1 MPMRNRRG
9 FSLAEIL
16 VALVILGIVGAGM
29 TRVLVNQNR
38 YFDKQTNMRVARSIA
53 RNSMNILLA
62 DLRMVQDSGG
72 VDSVSSDFKAMR
84 VLVPYRFGLVC
95 YANGS
100 NTTVSMLPID
110 SATNAMSRY
119 KGFAYRNTAGRF
131 TYVYPSN
138 PTSGDA
144 PQTASTPANCTG
156 SSSGQ
161 AQINTVS
168 LNGRTGNIYD
178 LHSNGPSGAAVTT
191 PVFFFQ
197 RVTYA
202 FKTSSAYPTKLGLW
216 RIVDGDASAEEL
228 MAPFDTS
235 AGFRYYTS
243 GTDAA
248 QTTIPALSDIRGV
261 DILLYS
267 VSPRGTSNQTNSSP
281 SKMVTSVFFKNVRS
295 Y

>member
-1 MPMRNRRG
+1 MPIRNRRG

-16 VALVILGIVGAGM
+16 VALVILGIVGAAM

-95 YANGS
+95 YASGS
-100 NTTVSMLPID
+100 NTTVSMLPVD
-110 SATNAMSRY
+110 SATGAMSRY
-119 KGFAYRNTAGRF
+119 KGFAYRNTAGRY
-131 TYVYPSN
+131 TYVYPTN

-144 PQTASTPANCTG
+144 PQPAATPANCTG
-156 SSSGQ
+156 NGAGQ

-168 LNGRTGNIYD
+168 LSGRTGNIYD
-178 LHSNGPSGAAVTT
+178 LKSPGPSGAT
-191 PVFFFQ
+191 PPAPMFFFQ
-197 RVTYA
+197 RVTYV

-216 RIVDGDASAEEL
+216 RIVDGDSAAEEL

-235 AGFRYYTS
+235 AGFRYYLQ
-243 GTDAA
+243 GTEGAE
-248 QTTIPALSDIRGV
+248 TTVPALANIRGV
-261 DILLYS
+261 DVLLYS
-267 VSPRGTSNQTNSSP
+267 VSPRGTSNQINSSP